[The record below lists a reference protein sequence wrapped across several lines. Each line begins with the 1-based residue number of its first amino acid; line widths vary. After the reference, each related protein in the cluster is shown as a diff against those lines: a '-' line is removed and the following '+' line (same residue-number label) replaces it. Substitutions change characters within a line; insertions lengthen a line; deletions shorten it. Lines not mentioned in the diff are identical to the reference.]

1 MFNFTIYIVSNSR
14 NGGVVCVLV
23 CWRVGDVILMAYDD
37 ADVEQ
42 VWWQKPKSKKLN
54 KIIAALHLH
63 MTLSTFMCMCVC
75 LCVNLNASVAKIE
88 LAIFLVK
95 PIINRI
101 EDEPMKPWRCLR
113 CFLYTLHTYI
123 YKCLYR

>member
-1 MFNFTIYIVSNSR
+1 M
-14 NGGVVCVLV
+14 LV

-42 VWWQKPKSKKLN
+42 VWGQKAKSKKLN

-101 EDEPMKPWRCLR
+101 EDEPMKP
-113 CFLYTLHTYI
+113 
-123 YKCLYR
+123 